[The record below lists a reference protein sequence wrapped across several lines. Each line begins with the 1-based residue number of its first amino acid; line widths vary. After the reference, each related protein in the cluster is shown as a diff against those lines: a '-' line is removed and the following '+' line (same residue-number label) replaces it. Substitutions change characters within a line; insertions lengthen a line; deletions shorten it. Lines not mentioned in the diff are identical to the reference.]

1 MVLKSGNSVEL
12 LLMDLNF
19 RDWVIQPKPES
30 EHYWKTWLKNYPDKK
45 EDFLL
50 AKELIQKLE
59 FKRVQVTDERYEK
72 LFEKTLLGKKSK
84 CANSKQYFMKKL
96 DLRSYWRVA
105 AMLVAAAFISLL
117 YFSEHFY
124 DTDGTTS
131 QLETIIK
138 SNDAGRKSQIYLPDG
153 TIVWLNSQSSIEYQ
167 PDFSGSTRSVK
178 LSGEAYFEVAKD
190 PSKKFIVKTST
201 MAVTAIGTQFNIK
214 AFSSVDRH
222 QVALAEGKVMVQKTD
237 KFNEDDQKV
246 YLDPGQSL
254 SIFKSNGQMIQSSFD
269 PRKVLSWRDGIIYF
283 DDAELEEVVEVLERW
298 YGKTMIIQN
307 IEKAGQWQFSSEF
320 NNETLENV
328 MRNISYSKNFEYT
341 IEGEIIKIIF

>member
-1 MVLKSGNSVEL
+1 MALKSGNSLES

-19 RDWVIQPKPES
+19 RDWVIQPKPET
-30 EHYWKTWLKNYPDKK
+30 ERYWKTWLKNNPDKK

-59 FKRVQVTDERYEK
+59 FKRAKVSDERYDK
-72 LFEKTLLGKKSK
+72 IFEKTLLGKKSK
-84 CANSKQYFMKKL
+84 YASSDQHFLKKL

-117 YFSEHFY
+117 YFSDQFY
-124 DTDGTTS
+124 DAEEMAGQMEMIT
-131 QLETIIK
+131 K

-153 TIVWLNSQSSIEYQ
+153 TIVWLNSQSSIQYK
-167 PDFSGSTRSVK
+167 PDFSGSTRSVE

-190 PSKKFIVKTST
+190 PSKKFIVKTSA
-201 MAVTAIGTQFNIK
+201 MSVTAIGTQFNVN
-214 AFSSVDRH
+214 AYSSVDRH

-237 KFNEDDQKV
+237 KLNEDDQKV

-254 SIFKSNGQMIQSSFD
+254 SVFKSNGQMIQSSFD
-269 PRKVLSWRDGIIYF
+269 PKKILSWKDGIIYF
-283 DDAELEEVVEVLERW
+283 EDAVFEEVVEVLQRW
-298 YGKTMIIQN
+298 YGKTIIVQN

-320 NNETLENV
+320 NNETLDNV
-328 MRNISYSKNFEYT
+328 MQNISYSKNFGYT
-341 IEGEIIKIIF
+341 IEGETVNITF